1 MYDYFYG
8 AEAEQF
14 SFYRIPK
21 VLFTE
26 ERFRT
31 VSAEAKVLY
40 GLLLDR
46 MSLSCKNGWL
56 DKERRVYIIFTI
68 EEVMTAL
75 GCADQKAGKL
85 LHELESKCRLIERK
99 RQGLGKPNLIYVKNF
114 VDKAADNPVD
124 NASGSTA
131 PSPESRFQ
139 NRENHDSGAVK
150 ITDQESLKSRSNNT
164 ENNDTDFSDTD
175 SFPFTS
181 FRRDHGREAKGNE
194 AALRERYRE
203 LIAENIAYDALL
215 TDYPYEQDTLE
226 EILELLVDV
235 VCTTKSSVRIS
246 GDDKP
251 AEVVRSRFLK
261 LNSEHIRFVV
271 GGLKENTTRIRNIYD
286 TKHDADGRERRVLNS
301 KETTLAQQKQQAIR
315 DAFRDWIW
323 RDPDRRHTLVA
334 RYNELFNSTRPREYD
349 GSHITFAGMNPEIR
363 LREHQLNAVAHVLYG
378 GNTLLAHEVGAGKTF
393 EMVAAAMESKRLG
406 LCHKSLFV
414 VPNHLTKQWSGEFL
428 RLYPSAN
435 ILVAT
440 KKDFEPKNRK
450 KFCARIATG
459 E

>member
-26 ERFRT
+26 ERFRS

-56 DKERRVYIIFTI
+56 DQAGRVYIIFTI
-68 EEVMTAL
+68 EEIMTAL

-85 LHELESKCRLIERK
+85 LYELESKCRLIERK

-114 VDKAADNPVD
+114 VDNSADN
-124 NASGSTA
+124 SL

-150 ITDQESLKSRSNNT
+150 ITDQESLKSRCNNT
-164 ENNDTDFSDTD
+164 DKNNTDFSDTD

-181 FRRDHGREAKGNE
+181 FRGNHGRELKGSE
-194 AALRERYRE
+194 AARRERYRE
-203 LIAENIAYDALL
+203 LIAENIAYDALR
-215 TDYPYEQDTLE
+215 TDHPYEQDTLE

-235 VCTTKSSVRIS
+235 VCTTRSTVRIS

-251 AEVVRSRFLK
+251 AEVVRSQFLK
-261 LNSEHIRFVV
+261 LNSEHIRFVLD
-271 GGLKENTTRIRNIYD
+271 GLKENTTRIRNMRQY
-286 TKHDADGRERRVLNS
+286 
-301 KETTLAQQKQQAIR
+301 
-315 DAFRDWIW
+315 
-323 RDPDRRHTLVA
+323 
-334 RYNELFNSTRPREYD
+334 
-349 GSHITFAGMNPEIR
+349 
-363 LREHQLNAVAHVLYG
+363 
-378 GNTLLAHEVGAGKTF
+378 LLATLYNAPLTIGNYY
-393 EMVAAAMESKRLG
+393 R
-406 LCHKSLFV
+406 SLV
-414 VPNHLTKQWSGEFL
+414 NHDMSEGF
-428 RLYPSAN
+428 
-435 ILVAT
+435 I
-440 KKDFEPKNRK
+440 
-450 KFCARIATG
+450 
-459 E
+459 

>member
-14 SFYRIPK
+14 FFYRIPK

-26 ERFRT
+26 ERFRS

-56 DKERRVYIIFTI
+56 DQAGRVYIIFTI

-124 NASGSTA
+124 NTSGSST

-164 ENNDTDFSDTD
+164 DKNDTDFSDTD

-215 TDYPYEQDTLE
+215 TDYPYEQDTAGRNPGAAGGCGLYDE
-226 EILELLVDV
+226 KLRPHFRRRQARRGGQEPIFE
-235 VCTTKSSVRIS
+235 
-246 GDDKP
+246 
-251 AEVVRSRFLK
+251 AEQRAHPLC
-261 LNSEHIRFVV
+261 
-271 GGLKENTTRIRNIYD
+271 GGRAEG
-286 TKHDADGRERRVLNS
+286 KHHPHPQYAPVS
-301 KETTLAQQKQQAIR
+301 
-315 DAFRDWIW
+315 F
-323 RDPDRRHTLVA
+323 
-334 RYNELFNSTRPREYD
+334 
-349 GSHITFAGMNPEIR
+349 SH
-363 LREHQLNAVAHVLYG
+363 AV
-378 GNTLLAHEVGAGKTF
+378 
-393 EMVAAAMESKRLG
+393 
-406 LCHKSLFV
+406 
-414 VPNHLTKQWSGEFL
+414 
-428 RLYPSAN
+428 
-435 ILVAT
+435 
-440 KKDFEPKNRK
+440 
-450 KFCARIATG
+450 
-459 E
+459 

>member
-26 ERFRT
+26 ERFRS

-56 DKERRVYIIFTI
+56 DQAGRVYIIFTI

-114 VDKAADNPVD
+114 VDKDVD

-150 ITDQESLKSRSNNT
+150 ITDQESLKSRGSYT
-164 ENNDTDFSDTD
+164 DKNDTDFIPSHTRTRSDWRMTVR
-175 SFPFTS
+175 T
-181 FRRDHGREAKGNE
+181 GRFSRMCMSRSLSVPSLNRCSKN
-194 AALRERYRE
+194 AAR
-203 LIAENIAYDALL
+203 
-215 TDYPYEQDTLE
+215 
-226 EILELLVDV
+226 
-235 VCTTKSSVRIS
+235 
-246 GDDKP
+246 
-251 AEVVRSRFLK
+251 
-261 LNSEHIRFVV
+261 
-271 GGLKENTTRIRNIYD
+271 
-286 TKHDADGRERRVLNS
+286 
-301 KETTLAQQKQQAIR
+301 
-315 DAFRDWIW
+315 
-323 RDPDRRHTLVA
+323 
-334 RYNELFNSTRPREYD
+334 
-349 GSHITFAGMNPEIR
+349 
-363 LREHQLNAVAHVLYG
+363 
-378 GNTLLAHEVGAGKTF
+378 
-393 EMVAAAMESKRLG
+393 
-406 LCHKSLFV
+406 
-414 VPNHLTKQWSGEFL
+414 
-428 RLYPSAN
+428 
-435 ILVAT
+435 
-440 KKDFEPKNRK
+440 
-450 KFCARIATG
+450 
-459 E
+459 

>member
-14 SFYRIPK
+14 FFYRIPK

-26 ERFRT
+26 ERFRS

-56 DKERRVYIIFTI
+56 DKEGRVYIIFTI

-114 VDKAADNPVD
+114 VDKDVD

-131 PSPESRFQ
+131 PSPESRG
-139 NRENHDSGAVK
+139 SY
-150 ITDQESLKSRSNNT
+150 TDKNY
-164 ENNDTDFSDTD
+164 TDFSDTD

-181 FRRDHGREAKGNE
+181 FRGDHGREAKGNE

-251 AEVVRSRFLK
+251 AEVVRSQFLK

-271 GGLKENTTRIRNIYD
+271 GGLKENTTRIRNMRQY
-286 TKHDADGRERRVLNS
+286 
-301 KETTLAQQKQQAIR
+301 
-315 DAFRDWIW
+315 
-323 RDPDRRHTLVA
+323 
-334 RYNELFNSTRPREYD
+334 
-349 GSHITFAGMNPEIR
+349 
-363 LREHQLNAVAHVLYG
+363 
-378 GNTLLAHEVGAGKTF
+378 LLATLYNAPLTIGNYY
-393 EMVAAAMESKRLG
+393 R
-406 LCHKSLFV
+406 SLVSHDMSEGF
-414 VPNHLTKQWSGEFL
+414 
-428 RLYPSAN
+428 
-435 ILVAT
+435 I
-440 KKDFEPKNRK
+440 
-450 KFCARIATG
+450 
-459 E
+459 

>member
-1 MYDYFYG
+1 MTLDYFYG
-8 AEAEQF
+8 AQADQF
-14 SFYRIPK
+14 AFYRIPK
-21 VLFTE
+21 ALFTD
-26 ERFRT
+26 ERFKSI
-31 VSAEAKVLY
+31 SAEAKILY
-40 GLLLDR
+40 GILLDR
-46 MSLSCKNGWL
+46 MSLSRKNGWL
-56 DKERRVYIIFTI
+56 DEQGRVFIIFTL
-68 EEVMTAL
+68 EEVMEAI
-75 GCADQKAGKL
+75 GCADQKATKL
-85 LHELESKCRLIERK
+85 LNELDSKAGLIERK

-114 VDKAADNPVD
+114 VDKDVD

-164 ENNDTDFSDTD
+164 DKNYTDFSDTD

-251 AEVVRSRFLK
+251 VEVVRSQFLK

-271 GGLKENTTRIRNIYD
+271 GGLKENTTRIRNMRQY
-286 TKHDADGRERRVLNS
+286 
-301 KETTLAQQKQQAIR
+301 
-315 DAFRDWIW
+315 
-323 RDPDRRHTLVA
+323 
-334 RYNELFNSTRPREYD
+334 
-349 GSHITFAGMNPEIR
+349 
-363 LREHQLNAVAHVLYG
+363 
-378 GNTLLAHEVGAGKTF
+378 LLATLYNAPLTIGNYY
-393 EMVAAAMESKRLG
+393 R
-406 LCHKSLFV
+406 SLVSHDMSEGF
-414 VPNHLTKQWSGEFL
+414 
-428 RLYPSAN
+428 
-435 ILVAT
+435 I
-440 KKDFEPKNRK
+440 
-450 KFCARIATG
+450 
-459 E
+459 

>member
-26 ERFRT
+26 ERFRS

-56 DKERRVYIIFTI
+56 DKEGRVYIIFTI

-85 LHELESKCRLIERK
+85 LHELENKCRLIERK

-114 VDKAADNPVD
+114 VDKDVD

-131 PSPESRFQ
+131 PSPESRG
-139 NRENHDSGAVK
+139 SY
-150 ITDQESLKSRSNNT
+150 TDKNY
-164 ENNDTDFSDTD
+164 TDFSDTD

-181 FRRDHGREAKGNE
+181 FRGDHGRESKRTE

-271 GGLKENTTRIRNIYD
+271 GGLKENTTRIRNMRQY
-286 TKHDADGRERRVLNS
+286 
-301 KETTLAQQKQQAIR
+301 
-315 DAFRDWIW
+315 
-323 RDPDRRHTLVA
+323 
-334 RYNELFNSTRPREYD
+334 
-349 GSHITFAGMNPEIR
+349 
-363 LREHQLNAVAHVLYG
+363 
-378 GNTLLAHEVGAGKTF
+378 LLATLYNAPLTIGNYY
-393 EMVAAAMESKRLG
+393 R
-406 LCHKSLFV
+406 SLVSHDMSEGF
-414 VPNHLTKQWSGEFL
+414 
-428 RLYPSAN
+428 
-435 ILVAT
+435 I
-440 KKDFEPKNRK
+440 
-450 KFCARIATG
+450 
-459 E
+459 

>member
-26 ERFRT
+26 ERFRS

-56 DKERRVYIIFTI
+56 DKEGRVYIIFTI

-75 GCADQKAGKL
+75 SCADQKAGKL

-114 VDKAADNPVD
+114 VDKDVD

-131 PSPESRFQ
+131 PSPESRG
-139 NRENHDSGAVK
+139 SY
-150 ITDQESLKSRSNNT
+150 TDKNY
-164 ENNDTDFSDTD
+164 TDFSDTD

-181 FRRDHGREAKGNE
+181 FRGDHGREAKGNE

-271 GGLKENTTRIRNIYD
+271 GGLKENTTRIRNMRQY
-286 TKHDADGRERRVLNS
+286 
-301 KETTLAQQKQQAIR
+301 
-315 DAFRDWIW
+315 
-323 RDPDRRHTLVA
+323 
-334 RYNELFNSTRPREYD
+334 
-349 GSHITFAGMNPEIR
+349 
-363 LREHQLNAVAHVLYG
+363 
-378 GNTLLAHEVGAGKTF
+378 LLATLYNAPLTIGNYY
-393 EMVAAAMESKRLG
+393 R
-406 LCHKSLFV
+406 SLVSHDMSEGF
-414 VPNHLTKQWSGEFL
+414 
-428 RLYPSAN
+428 
-435 ILVAT
+435 I
-440 KKDFEPKNRK
+440 
-450 KFCARIATG
+450 
-459 E
+459 

>member
-26 ERFRT
+26 ERFRS

-56 DKERRVYIIFTI
+56 DKEGRVYIIFTI

-114 VDKAADNPVD
+114 VEKDVDNPMD
-124 NASGSTA
+124 NTSGSST

-150 ITDQESLKSRSNNT
+150 ITDQKSLKSRSNNT
-164 ENNDTDFSDTD
+164 ENNDTNFSDTD

-181 FRRDHGREAKGNE
+181 FRRDHGRESKRTE

-251 AEVVRSRFLK
+251 AEVVRSQFLK

-271 GGLKENTTRIRNIYD
+271 GGLKANTTRIRNMRQY
-286 TKHDADGRERRVLNS
+286 
-301 KETTLAQQKQQAIR
+301 
-315 DAFRDWIW
+315 
-323 RDPDRRHTLVA
+323 
-334 RYNELFNSTRPREYD
+334 
-349 GSHITFAGMNPEIR
+349 
-363 LREHQLNAVAHVLYG
+363 
-378 GNTLLAHEVGAGKTF
+378 LLATLYNAPLTIGNYY
-393 EMVAAAMESKRLG
+393 R
-406 LCHKSLFV
+406 SLVSHDMSEGF
-414 VPNHLTKQWSGEFL
+414 
-428 RLYPSAN
+428 
-435 ILVAT
+435 I
-440 KKDFEPKNRK
+440 
-450 KFCARIATG
+450 
-459 E
+459 

>member
-26 ERFRT
+26 EHFRS
-31 VSAEAKVLY
+31 VSTEAKVLY

-56 DKERRVYIIFTI
+56 DKEGRVYIIFTI

-114 VDKAADNPVD
+114 VEKDVDNPVD

-131 PSPESRFQ
+131 PSSE
-139 NRENHDSGAVK
+139 
-150 ITDQESLKSRSNNT
+150 SRSNNT

-251 AEVVRSRFLK
+251 VEVVRSQFLK

-271 GGLKENTTRIRNIYD
+271 GGLKENTTRIRNMRQY
-286 TKHDADGRERRVLNS
+286 
-301 KETTLAQQKQQAIR
+301 
-315 DAFRDWIW
+315 
-323 RDPDRRHTLVA
+323 
-334 RYNELFNSTRPREYD
+334 
-349 GSHITFAGMNPEIR
+349 
-363 LREHQLNAVAHVLYG
+363 
-378 GNTLLAHEVGAGKTF
+378 LLATLYNAPLTIGNYY
-393 EMVAAAMESKRLG
+393 R
-406 LCHKSLFV
+406 SLVSHDMSEGF
-414 VPNHLTKQWSGEFL
+414 
-428 RLYPSAN
+428 
-435 ILVAT
+435 I
-440 KKDFEPKNRK
+440 
-450 KFCARIATG
+450 
-459 E
+459 

>member
-26 ERFRT
+26 ERFRS

-56 DKERRVYIIFTI
+56 DQAGRVYIIFTI

-114 VDKAADNPVD
+114 VDKDVD

-131 PSPESRFQ
+131 PSPESRG
-139 NRENHDSGAVK
+139 SY
-150 ITDQESLKSRSNNT
+150 TDKNY
-164 ENNDTDFSDTD
+164 TDFSDTD

-181 FRRDHGREAKGNE
+181 FRGDHGREAKGNE

-251 AEVVRSRFLK
+251 AEVVRSQFLK

-271 GGLKENTTRIRNIYD
+271 GGLKENTTRIRNMRQY
-286 TKHDADGRERRVLNS
+286 
-301 KETTLAQQKQQAIR
+301 
-315 DAFRDWIW
+315 
-323 RDPDRRHTLVA
+323 
-334 RYNELFNSTRPREYD
+334 
-349 GSHITFAGMNPEIR
+349 
-363 LREHQLNAVAHVLYG
+363 
-378 GNTLLAHEVGAGKTF
+378 LLATLYNAPLTIGNYY
-393 EMVAAAMESKRLG
+393 R
-406 LCHKSLFV
+406 SLVSHDMSEGF
-414 VPNHLTKQWSGEFL
+414 
-428 RLYPSAN
+428 
-435 ILVAT
+435 I
-440 KKDFEPKNRK
+440 
-450 KFCARIATG
+450 
-459 E
+459 